1 MINNKKFKNLFKIIS
16 GIFLLFFIIVQGII
30 IRNYKSDIVEGKKLD
45 YIIILGA
52 KVVEKTP
59 SKPLMERIK
68 KAVEYLNDNPESR
81 AIATGGK
88 GNSAIITEAEAIK
101 RELISEGIAEN
112 RIILEDNSTNTLE
125 NLKYSME
132 LIKKDRKEENIS
144 DLKIGIVTNNF
155 HIFRSKNIAMDIG
168 FSNVYGISAKTPLI
182 AIPKAHVREFFSI
195 IKYFWKKMNK

>member
-155 HIFRSKNIAMDIG
+155 HIFRCRIG
-168 FSNVYGISAKTPLI
+168 NNL
-182 AIPKAHVREFFSI
+182 
-195 IKYFWKKMNK
+195 YFIRYIF